1 MKRMSRKSALAR
13 TGFFRLWSA
22 ESASMV
28 GSEVTMFALPL
39 VAVFTLDASVW
50 EMGLL
55 SAAGSLAVLLFG
67 LSAGVWADQYERR
80 AVMLVSNIVRF
91 LLLLSVPVL
100 YWTDGLT
107 LAALMVVSFAVGVMT
122 LLFDSAMSAYLPRL
136 VGKESITRANSWIQ
150 STESVG
156 RVAGP
161 GMAGVIVQLL
171 GAPVALLIDSLSYL
185 VSSFSL
191 ATLPKAAPA
200 RQQDEPRDSHRAAIV
215 GGLKLLW
222 GNAVLRPLVLAAAHF
237 NLFTSMFFA
246 LFILYAVRVLE
257 FSPFLL
263 GLVTMSGGIAGLAG
277 ATAAT
282 RLAARFGF
290 GPTMICCYAVPGAA
304 GLLVPAAGS
313 FGRTVALLC
322 VALTMFLWLFCVVIL
337 LILGMSLRQQLVHD
351 AYLGRVSATFRFV
364 AWGVEPVGALLG
376 GALGSS
382 ALGLHGT
389 LVLAA
394 VGIVPSAL
402 WPLFSRV
409 RKIHDPTSELPHQS
423 GAAEREVTS

>member
-39 VAVFTLDASVW
+39 VAVFTLDSSVW

-91 LLLLSVPVL
+91 LVLLLVPVL
-100 YWTDGLT
+100 YWTDRLT
-107 LAALMVVSFAVGVMT
+107 LAALMVVSFVVGAMT

-136 VGKESITRANSWIQ
+136 VPKESITQANSWIQ
-150 STESVG
+150 ATESVG

-161 GMAGVIVQLL
+161 GIAGTIVQLL
-171 GAPVALLIDSLSYL
+171 GAPVALLIDSFSYL
-185 VSSFSL
+185 ISSFSL
-191 ATLPKAAPA
+191 ASLPKAAPE
-200 RQQDEPRDSHRAAIV
+200 RQQDAPRESHRAAISS
-215 GGLKLLW
+215 GLKLLW
-222 GNAVLRPLVLAAAHF
+222 GNSVLRPLVLAAAHF
-237 NLFTSMFFA
+237 NLFTSMYFA
-246 LFILYAVRVLE
+246 LFILYAVRALG

-263 GLVTMSGGIAGLAG
+263 GVVTMSGGIAGLVGSA
-277 ATAAT
+277 AAT
-282 RLAARFGF
+282 RLAARFGL

-313 FGRTVALLC
+313 FGKTVALIC
-322 VALTMFLWLFCVVIL
+322 VALTMFLWLFSVVIL
-337 LILGMSLRQQLVHD
+337 LILGMSLRQQLVQD

-382 ALGLHGT
+382 ALGLRGT
-389 LVLAA
+389 LILAT
-394 VGIVPSAL
+394 VGIMPSAL

-409 RKIHDPTSELPHQS
+409 RKIHDPLSELPHQS
-423 GAAEREVTS
+423 DSAEREVAS